1 MSIRNLTPHNIV
13 FRHEDGRDTVF
24 ESEGS
29 IRIQTKTE
37 ITEPIEGFQSVRIVT
52 DRENTVL
59 PTQEDGVFYI
69 VSGMVRENFPD
80 RKDFISPATDPA
92 YVIRGE
98 NGFVEAVKAFV
109 RN

>member
-1 MSIRNLTPHNIV
+1 MKIRNFTPHSIV
-13 FRHEDGRDTVF
+13 FRHEDGHDTVF

-37 ITEPIEGFQSVRIVT
+37 IAESIDGFKSVRIVA
-52 DRENTVL
+52 DKENTVL
-59 PTQEDGVFYI
+59 PAREDGVFFI

-92 YVIRGE
+92 HVIRGE

>member
-37 ITEPIEGFQSVRIVT
+37 ISEPVDGFQSVKIVT

-59 PTQEDGVFYI
+59 PKQEDGVFFI

-80 RKDFISPATDPA
+80 REDFISPATDPA
-92 YVIRGE
+92 HVIRGE